1 MYSIDIQK
9 MIEINCHTVN
19 PSVVQLLII
28 NNVTDKSMAL
38 FCGKRL
44 EYFSEWEGG
53 SFLDETT
60 I

>member
-1 MYSIDIQK
+1 MRRVHEFIVGFFSRR
-9 MIEINCHTVN
+9 ELG
-19 PSVVQLLII
+19 PPVVLLLII

-44 EYFSEWEGG
+44 EYFSEWEGV